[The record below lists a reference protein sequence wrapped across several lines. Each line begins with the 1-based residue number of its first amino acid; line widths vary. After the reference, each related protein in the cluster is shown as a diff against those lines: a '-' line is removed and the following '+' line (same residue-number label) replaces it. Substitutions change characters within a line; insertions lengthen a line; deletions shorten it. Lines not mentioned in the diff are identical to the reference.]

1 MRKSHFR
8 DAVADEQLLSEL
20 LEKLETHEAN
30 PEELFQD
37 LGTFRRLLSSLGRRN
52 RDLMR
57 LIRAM
62 GRLGVFIKN
71 YENGL
76 ALPNGLWKSLGYGPE
91 DMSGDAWTSAL
102 HPDDVE
108 EVRKSLDGIFY
119 GGQDISQAV
128 YRIRGKESAD
138 YKWILSKSIVVTRS
152 AEGKPAWFVGM
163 DFDITLRVR
172 SEENARRART
182 EAEKK
187 ALEAETLLAASAI
200 IASTLDWENSVQRVL
215 DQASLVVPNEITL
228 VVLMV
233 DDTIRIVGGR
243 RADGVP
249 VETGGPV
256 PVGGKNPYI
265 WISDERRPLSVSD
278 MATAYPQHAVVAGVG
293 VHSWLGVP
301 LIAADRLLGALVFA
315 RSEIGHY
322 DSEHIRLAAAFA
334 EHVSLVLHN
343 AREFREVRLQAT
355 TDALTEALTRRAFMA
370 ESRNELNRCKAQ
382 GAPFAAIMIDL
393 DHFKDVNDNCGHP
406 AGDEVLRT
414 TARYWKAELRDGDLF
429 GRLGGEEFAV
439 VLPGAPARVAVRIAE
454 RLRKRSMEVV
464 VACDG
469 RQVTASFGVA
479 ADDGSFESD
488 PSIEDMIRRA
498 DQLLYRAKSE
508 GRNRVVSDRDPE
520 PEGDA

>member
-1 MRKSHFR
+1 MKKSHSR
-8 DAVADEQLLSEL
+8 GAVADEQLLREL
-20 LEKLETHEAN
+20 LERLQNHEA
-30 PEELFQD
+30 EADELLQHV
-37 LGTFRRLLSSLGRRN
+37 GSFRRLLDSLTRRN

-57 LIRAM
+57 LVRAM

-71 YENGL
+71 YETGL
-76 ALPNGLWKSLGYGPE
+76 ALPNGLWKSLGYSSE
-91 DMSGDAWTSAL
+91 DMSRDSWTVAL
-102 HPDDVE
+102 HPDDVAD
-108 EVRKSLDGIFY
+108 VRKALDGMFT
-119 GGQDISQAV
+119 GDQDISQSV
-128 YRIRGKESAD
+128 YRIRGKGGED

-152 AEGKPAWFVGM
+152 ADGKPAWFIGA

-172 SEENARRART
+172 SEENARRARAD
-182 EAEKK
+182 AEKK
-187 ALEAETLLAASAI
+187 ALEAESLLAASAI

-215 DQASLVVPNEITL
+215 DQASLVVPNEVTL

-249 VETGGPV
+249 VESGSPV
-256 PVGGKNPYI
+256 PVGGKNPYV

-278 MATAYPQHAVVAGVG
+278 MATAYPQHATVAGIE

-301 LIAADRLLGALVFA
+301 LIAANRLLGALVFA
-315 RSEIGHY
+315 RPEPGHY

-382 GAPFAAIMIDL
+382 GVPYAVIMIDL
-393 DHFKDVNDNCGHP
+393 DHFKKVNDDCGHA

-414 TARYWKAELRDGDLF
+414 TARFWKAELRDGDLF

-454 RLRKRSMEVV
+454 RLRKRSTEVV

-469 RQVTASFGVA
+469 REVTASFGVA

-488 PSIEDMIRRA
+488 PSIDDLIQRA
-498 DQLLYRAKSE
+498 DQFLYQAKSE
-508 GRNRVVSDRDPE
+508 GRNRVVSDPDVDPA
-520 PEGDA
+520 DNK